1 MLTLSKTF
9 VKSDGSTTI
18 LTLSPLSVASKY
30 HLESLLR
37 YGEVGIIN
45 SAIFNPPKSTV
56 RR

>member
-1 MLTLSKTF
+1 MVLA
-9 VKSDGSTTI
+9 
-18 LTLSPLSVASKY
+18 LSPLSAASKY

-45 SAIFNPPKSTV
+45 SASFNPPQSKV

>member
-9 VKSDGSTTI
+9 VKSDGSTMI
-18 LTLSPLSVASKY
+18 LALSPLSAASKY
-30 HLESLLR
+30 HLESLLP

-45 SAIFNPPKSTV
+45 SAIFNPPQSKV

>member
-45 SAIFNPPKSTV
+45 SAIFNPPKSKV